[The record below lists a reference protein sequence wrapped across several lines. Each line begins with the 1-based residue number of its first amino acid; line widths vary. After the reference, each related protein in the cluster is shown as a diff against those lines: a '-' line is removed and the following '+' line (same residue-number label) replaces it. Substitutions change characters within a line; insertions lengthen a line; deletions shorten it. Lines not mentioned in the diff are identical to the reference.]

1 MIYLQSEE
9 RLFKQTRTTFEGA
22 FRFILESMFRTFTE
36 KGKVRDTGSPI
47 HHRQSPHQQLGIAQ
61 AKCRR
66 IESIM
71 SDADWEGDPKALE
84 LLMEETCDAANY
96 LGFIGALCSML
107 LEELSEVDK
116 SVRRGIQGG

>member
-9 RLFKQTRTTFEGA
+9 REFKRTRTDFEGA
-22 FRFILESMFRTFTE
+22 FRFILESMFRTFQE
-36 KGKVRDTGSPI
+36 KGAVRDVGSPI

-66 IESIM
+66 LESLM
-71 SDADWEGDPKALE
+71 SVPGWEQDQTALG
-84 LLMEETCDAANY
+84 LIMEECCDAANY

-107 LEELSEVDK
+107 LVELADK
-116 SVRRGIQGG
+116 PRGHGIQGG